1 MTYKEIAKKKNYFR
15 EITWI
20 HLSNCLKAFEN
31 RELLSASILSAVF
44 VESILKD
51 ILMMLLNVNIS
62 TEEIN
67 SLIARLRN
75 TLNNGSSR
83 FELSVTD
90 ATAIEDIMR
99 RADEI
104 RLKRNRLVHDTCIE
118 NDYLDS
124 DADDIFKNV
133 NLIIERYIRTN
144 VSKAIFRK
152 NKEVTD
158 EVIEPQSEPDFP
170 MFISTITPHTFEQS
184 EFIEGFCNKL
194 KNIGIKPI
202 RCTVTAFDRKNPM
215 EKARKCIEGCHGV
228 ILLGLERSHTYFYKD
243 KEGSEKESEAMHR
256 RYSSAW
262 LQLEA
267 GMAIGMG
274 KDIFVLCQKNLYGDG
289 IFDRNWNSYSP
300 VELEMPLD
308 INDPTIKETLTVL
321 QQYKNEKKLNK
332 QLVLLVKTKLGLISR
347 RKVTVS
353 VI

>member
-1 MTYKEIAKKKNYFR
+1 MTYKEIIKKRDYFQD
-15 EITWI
+15 ITWI

-31 RELLSASILSAVF
+31 RELLSASIWSSVF

-51 ILMMLLNVNIS
+51 ILTVLLKVNVS
-62 TEEIN
+62 TEEIS

-83 FELSVTD
+83 FELTSTD
-90 ATAIEDIMR
+90 STAIEDIMR

-104 RLKRNRLVHDTCIE
+104 RLKRNRLVHDTGME
-118 NDYLDS
+118 NNYLDS
-124 DADDIFKNV
+124 DADDIYKNV
-133 NLIIERYIRTN
+133 NLIIERYLKTK

-152 NKEVTD
+152 NKDIAD
-158 EVIEPQSEPDFP
+158 EVVNTQQEASFP

-184 EFIEGFCNKL
+184 EFIEEFCNKL
-194 KNIGIKPI
+194 KEIGIKPV
-202 RCTVTAFDRKNPM
+202 RCVMTDFDRRNPM
-215 EKARKCIEGCHGV
+215 EKAGRCIEGCHGIIV
-228 ILLGLERSHTYFYKD
+228 LGLERSHAYFYRD

-262 LQLEA
+262 LQLET

-289 IFDRNWNSYSP
+289 IFDRNWNSYTP

-308 INDPTIKETLTVL
+308 INDPMIKETLRVL
-321 QQYKNEKKLNK
+321 ESYKKEIEANK
-332 QLVLLVKTKLGLISR
+332 
-347 RKVTVS
+347 
-353 VI
+353 

>member
-1 MTYKEIAKKKNYFR
+1 MTYKEIIKKRDYFQD
-15 EITWI
+15 ITWI

-31 RELLSASILSAVF
+31 RELLSASIWSSVF

-51 ILMMLLNVNIS
+51 ILTVLLKVNVS
-62 TEEIN
+62 TEEIS

-83 FELSVTD
+83 FELTSTD
-90 ATAIEDIMR
+90 STAIEDIMR

-104 RLKRNRLVHDTCIE
+104 RLKRNRLVHDTGME
-118 NDYLDS
+118 NNYLDS
-124 DADDIFKNV
+124 DADDIYKNV
-133 NLIIERYIRTN
+133 NLIIERYLKTK

-152 NKEVTD
+152 NKDIAD
-158 EVIEPQSEPDFP
+158 EVVNTQQEASFP

-184 EFIEGFCNKL
+184 EFIEEFCNKL
-194 KNIGIKPI
+194 KEIGIKPV
-202 RCTVTAFDRKNPM
+202 RCVMTDFDRRNPM
-215 EKARKCIEGCHGV
+215 EKARRCIEGCHGIIV
-228 ILLGLERSHTYFYKD
+228 LGLERSHAYFYRD

-262 LQLEA
+262 LQLET

-289 IFDRNWNSYSP
+289 IFDRNRNSYTP

-308 INDPTIKETLTVL
+308 INDPMIKETLRVL
-321 QQYKNEKKLNK
+321 ESYKKEIEANK
-332 QLVLLVKTKLGLISR
+332 
-347 RKVTVS
+347 
-353 VI
+353 

>member
-1 MTYKEIAKKKNYFR
+1 MTYKEIIKKRDYFQD
-15 EITWI
+15 ITWI

-31 RELLSASILSAVF
+31 RELLSASIWSSVF

-51 ILMMLLNVNIS
+51 ILTVLLKVNVS
-62 TEEIN
+62 TEEIS

-83 FELSVTD
+83 FELTSTD
-90 ATAIEDIMR
+90 STAIEDIMR

-104 RLKRNRLVHDTCIE
+104 RLKRNRLVHGTGME
-118 NDYLDS
+118 NNYLDS
-124 DADDIFKNV
+124 DADDIYKNV
-133 NLIIERYIRTN
+133 NLIIERYLKTK

-152 NKEVTD
+152 NKDIAD
-158 EVIEPQSEPDFP
+158 EVVNTQQEASFP

-184 EFIEGFCNKL
+184 EFIEEFCNKL
-194 KNIGIKPI
+194 KEIGIKPV
-202 RCTVTAFDRKNPM
+202 RCVMTDFDRRNPM
-215 EKARKCIEGCHGV
+215 EKARRCIEGCHGIIV
-228 ILLGLERSHTYFYKD
+228 LGLERSHAYFYRD

-262 LQLEA
+262 LQLET

-289 IFDRNWNSYSP
+289 IFDRNWNSYTP

-308 INDPTIKETLTVL
+308 INDPMIKETLRVL
-321 QQYKNEKKLNK
+321 ESYKKEIEANK
-332 QLVLLVKTKLGLISR
+332 
-347 RKVTVS
+347 
-353 VI
+353 

>member
-1 MTYKEIAKKKNYFR
+1 MIYKEIIKKRDYFQD
-15 EITWI
+15 ITWI

-31 RELLSASILSAVF
+31 RELLSASIWSSVF

-51 ILMMLLNVNIS
+51 ILTVLLKVNVS
-62 TEEIN
+62 TEEIS

-83 FELSVTD
+83 FELTSTD
-90 ATAIEDIMR
+90 STAIEDIMR

-104 RLKRNRLVHDTCIE
+104 RLKRNRLVHDTGME
-118 NDYLDS
+118 NNYLDS
-124 DADDIFKNV
+124 DADDIYKNV
-133 NLIIERYIRTN
+133 NLIIERYLKTK

-152 NKEVTD
+152 NKDIAD
-158 EVIEPQSEPDFP
+158 EVVNTQQEASFP

-184 EFIEGFCNKL
+184 EFIEEFCNKL
-194 KNIGIKPI
+194 KEIGIKPV
-202 RCTVTAFDRKNPM
+202 RCVMTDFDRRNPM
-215 EKARKCIEGCHGV
+215 EKARRCIEGCHGIIV
-228 ILLGLERSHTYFYKD
+228 LGLERSHAYFYRD

-262 LQLEA
+262 LQLET

-289 IFDRNWNSYSP
+289 IFDRNWNSYTP

-308 INDPTIKETLTVL
+308 INDPMIKETLRVL
-321 QQYKNEKKLNK
+321 ESYKKEIEANK
-332 QLVLLVKTKLGLISR
+332 
-347 RKVTVS
+347 
-353 VI
+353 

>member
-1 MTYKEIAKKKNYFR
+1 MTYKEIIKKRDYFQD
-15 EITWI
+15 ITWI

-31 RELLSASILSAVF
+31 RELLSASIWSSVF

-51 ILMMLLNVNIS
+51 ILTVLLKVNVS
-62 TEEIN
+62 TEEIS

-83 FELSVTD
+83 FELTSTD
-90 ATAIEDIMR
+90 STAIEDIMR

-104 RLKRNRLVHDTCIE
+104 RLKRNRLVQDTGME
-118 NDYLDS
+118 NNYLDS
-124 DADDIFKNV
+124 DADDIYKNV
-133 NLIIERYIRTN
+133 NLIIERYLKTK

-152 NKEVTD
+152 NKDIAD
-158 EVIEPQSEPDFP
+158 EVVNTQQEASFP

-184 EFIEGFCNKL
+184 EFIEEFCNKL
-194 KNIGIKPI
+194 KEIGIKPV
-202 RCTVTAFDRKNPM
+202 RCVMTDFDRRNPM
-215 EKARKCIEGCHGV
+215 EKARRCIEGCHGIIV
-228 ILLGLERSHTYFYKD
+228 LGLERSHAYFYRD

-262 LQLEA
+262 LQLET

-289 IFDRNWNSYSP
+289 IFDRNWNSYTP

-308 INDPTIKETLTVL
+308 INDPMIKETLRVL
-321 QQYKNEKKLNK
+321 ESYKKEIEANK
-332 QLVLLVKTKLGLISR
+332 
-347 RKVTVS
+347 
-353 VI
+353 

>member
-1 MTYKEIAKKKNYFR
+1 MTYKEIIKKRDYFQD
-15 EITWI
+15 ITWI

-31 RELLSASILSAVF
+31 RELLSASIWSSVF

-51 ILMMLLNVNIS
+51 ILTVLLKVNVS
-62 TEEIN
+62 TEEIS

-83 FELSVTD
+83 FELTSTD
-90 ATAIEDIMR
+90 STAIEDIMR

-104 RLKRNRLVHDTCIE
+104 RLKRNRLVDDTGME
-118 NDYLDS
+118 NNYLDS
-124 DADDIFKNV
+124 DADDIYKNV
-133 NLIIERYIRTN
+133 NLIIERYLKTK

-152 NKEVTD
+152 NKDIAD
-158 EVIEPQSEPDFP
+158 EVVNTQQEASFP

-184 EFIEGFCNKL
+184 EFIEEFCNKL
-194 KNIGIKPI
+194 KEIGIKPV
-202 RCTVTAFDRKNPM
+202 RCVMTDFDRRNPM
-215 EKARKCIEGCHGV
+215 EKARRCIEGCHGIIV
-228 ILLGLERSHTYFYKD
+228 LGLERSHAYFYRD

-262 LQLEA
+262 LQLET

-289 IFDRNWNSYSP
+289 IFDRNWNSYTP

-308 INDPTIKETLTVL
+308 INDPMIKETLRVL
-321 QQYKNEKKLNK
+321 ESYKKEIEANK
-332 QLVLLVKTKLGLISR
+332 
-347 RKVTVS
+347 
-353 VI
+353 